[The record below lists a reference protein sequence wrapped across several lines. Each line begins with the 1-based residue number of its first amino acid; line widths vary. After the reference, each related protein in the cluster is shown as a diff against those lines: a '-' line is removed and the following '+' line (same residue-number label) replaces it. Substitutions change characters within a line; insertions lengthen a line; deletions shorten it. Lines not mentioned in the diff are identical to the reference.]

1 MEGIPDRFE
10 RVPFTRS
17 EEERSRRSVGLPT
30 RANPCFMQGSAA
42 KTQLSRRRERRE
54 TRTVATGMSEARS
67 HTAPWEDN
75 AHAAASK
82 AETRKVH
89 STRVVRRPAEAVSG
103 VVKRLVPRS
112 HSTEP
117 KSPRGVH
124 ASQGASGTGNARG
137 AGARDSFGWQ
147 TSVRRIARLH
157 CRSIARSF
165 GSSRALA

>member
-17 EEERSRRSVGLPT
+17 EGERSRRFFGLPT
-30 RANPCFMQGSAA
+30 RANPRLMRGSAA
-42 KTQLSRRRERRE
+42 KTQPPRKRERRE
-54 TRTVATGMSEARS
+54 TRGAATGIPEARS

-82 AETRKVH
+82 AETQKMH

-112 HSTEP
+112 HSAEP
-117 KSPRGVH
+117 KTPWGVH
-124 ASQGASGTGNARG
+124 APQGAHGAGNARG
-137 AGARDSFGWQ
+137 AGAHDSIGWQ
-147 TSVRRIARLH
+147 TSVRRIARLP
-157 CRSIARSF
+157 CRSIARSV
-165 GSSRALA
+165 GRSRALA